1 MRFVY
6 PDFLWALLLL
16 IIPIIIH
23 LYNFRKYKT
32 LYFSSLTFLK
42 KVELENQAT
51 KNLKHWLILI
61 SRILCLLFAIIAFAQ
76 PYIPVSNQKNAGG
89 NPLLAIYLDNSFS
102 MGQKGAEGEL
112 LSEARESAKRIIDK
126 ASTDTRLLVVTNEMS
141 GLEQRIISKTQALDA
156 IDKIELSPLVRKLG
170 DVMDWQRNFIEQ
182 YGNEKEKI
190 STIQYVILSDFQKN
204 SFDTKALTEDNS
216 SFYYPIQFLAQNNSN
231 LSVDSIWFTEP
242 NIKIGVNNELKVKVK
257 NYGSKDLVN
266 AELHIE
272 MGSIKRDVF
281 LDIPANQSVTSTVN
295 FMESTLKKGEEN
307 YRSASASI
315 RDKQVFFD
323 DDFYFTYAPKESA
336 KVLIID
342 GPDAS
347 PNVKLVY
354 SLDKFYTS
362 QSVSQNSLTLD
373 QFSDIDLVI
382 INGVNEMASGM
393 VQLLKDFKNNQGTL
407 LVFPGANLNK
417 SSWNTAMNS
426 LGVSS
431 VSSVLTDGTKMREIA
446 YNDPF
451 FRPVF
456 DKKPD
461 QINLPSLY
469 KLYALNGNSQN
480 ISLIKAQNGQPIFIR
495 SADSKTFLF
504 ASSLKTEFSSFTSN
518 ALFSTLLLRVG
529 ELSHKQRPYFLIIG
543 EDNKYPLH
551 TTLHSE
557 KPVHLI
563 NKELDFIPIK
573 ERIGNLDYI
582 SIQGATATERLT
594 SGIYD
599 IISESKIG
607 KLALNYSRKESNV
620 ETFDLD
626 EVVEAFEKKGVVN
639 ISPGVI
645 KEGQSLAKL
654 DLEKSIEYWRWTI
667 LLSLL
672 FLIVELTL
680 IRWWKN

>member
-51 KNLKHWLILI
+51 KNLKHWLILV
-61 SRILCLLFAIIAFAQ
+61 SRILCLLFAIVAFAQ
-76 PYIPVSNQKNAGG
+76 PYIPVSSQDNEGG
-89 NPLLAIYLDNSFS
+89 NPLLAIYIDNSFS

-112 LSEARESAKRIIDK
+112 LSEARESAKRIINK
-126 ASTDTRLLVVTNEMS
+126 TSTDTRLLVVTNEMS
-141 GLEQRIISKTQALDA
+141 GLEQRVISKSEALDA

-182 YGNEKEKI
+182 YANEKEKI

-204 SFDTKALTEDNS
+204 SFDTKALNADNS
-216 SFYYPIQFLAQNNSN
+216 SFYYPIQFLAQNNAN
-231 LSVDSIWFTEP
+231 LSIDSVWFTEP
-242 NIKIGVNNELKVKVK
+242 NIKIGVNNELKVKVR
-257 NYGSKDLVN
+257 NYGSKDLIN

-281 LDIPANQSVTSTVN
+281 LDIPANKNATSTVN
-295 FMESTLKKGEEN
+295 FMESTSKNDEGN
-307 YRSASASI
+307 FRSAFASI

-323 DDFYFTYAPKESA
+323 DDFYFTYAPKVSA
-336 KVLIID
+336 QVLIID

-347 PNVKLVY
+347 PNVKIVY
-354 SLDKFYTS
+354 DLDKFYIS

-373 QFSDIDLVI
+373 QFSGVDLVI

-393 VQLLKDFKNNQGTL
+393 VELLKDFKNNQGTL
-407 LVFPGANLNK
+407 LIFPGAKIDK
-417 SSWNTAMNS
+417 SSWNRAMNS
-426 LGVSS
+426 LGMAGIRSI
-431 VSSVLTDGTKMREIA
+431 LTDGTKMSEIV

-451 FRPVF
+451 FGPVF
-456 DKKPD
+456 EKKPER
-461 QINLPSLY
+461 INLPPLY
-469 KLYALNGNSQN
+469 KLYALTGNSAS
-480 ISLIKAQNGQPIFIR
+480 ISLINAQNGQPIFIR
-495 SADSKTFLF
+495 STDAKTFLF
-504 ASSLKTEFSSFTSN
+504 ASSLKPEFSSFTNN
-518 ALFSTLLLRVG
+518 ALFSTVLLRIG

-543 EDNKYPLH
+543 EDNKYPLY
-551 TTLHSE
+551 TTLNTE
-557 KPVHLI
+557 KPIHLT

-573 ERIGNLDYI
+573 ERVGNLDYI
-582 SIQGATATERLT
+582 SIQGAPAKERLT

-599 IISESKIG
+599 IVSESKIG
-607 KLALNYSRKESNV
+607 KLALNYSRKESNI
-620 ETFDLD
+620 ETFDMGQ
-626 EVVEAFEKKGVVN
+626 VVEEFEKRGIVN
-639 ISPGVI
+639 IAPSII

-654 DLEKSIEYWRWTI
+654 DLEKPIEYWRWTI

-672 FLIVELTL
+672 FLILELIL